1 MENHLANAIE
11 QLRRGEEAGLNYIYS
26 KTYNFVYLRAKNILK
41 KEDDIHQL
49 MKDVYLQLAAHAKEV
64 ERENLYEWLGK
75 RVYMLGCLR
84 YRKKKVREVP
94 FLEIEKS
101 EYNQHKSEEA
111 NDMTYVICN
120 ALEGLPDMYQAT
132 LYAFYYDYMTIVDI
146 AEVMGYSE
154 GAIMNRLN
162 YTKKYIQKAMEN
174 YQEEKGQKGKMSFSV
189 EAVCIALR
197 KWSLDNC
204 LGMTT
209 AQNVYVAICK
219 ELNLSPSA
227 IYLEGKE
234 FAGVN
239 TTVVLHKTDDL
250 NPVLEEIMFHSKK
263 EGLDRKKLTVIAG
276 VIGIIVVV
284 IIAAVVLLSKPSQ
297 ENEEKPSGEQP
308 KVEQEQEPEADNSED
323 TDSEAQDPEVQEPEG
338 TQPEVQEPED
348 TDSETQDEETTAPSA
363 PESSDSEYVFPTS
376 NTEKLTKEELRNYTK
391 EQLRL
396 GRNEIYARHGM
407 IFGVED
413 LDNYFAQKSWYQPTW
428 TGSEFYENVEMSLLE
443 EENITLI
450 AEVEREMQ

>member
-1 MENHLANAIE
+1 MENHLVNAIE
-11 QLRRGEEAGLNYIYS
+11 QMRQGEEAGLNYIYS

-41 KEDDIHQL
+41 KEEDIQQL
-49 MKDVYLQLAAHAKEV
+49 MKDVYLQLAAHAKDV

-75 RVYMLGCLR
+75 SVYMLGCLR

-94 FLEIEKS
+94 FIEIEKT
-101 EYNQHKSEEA
+101 EYTQHKSEEA
-111 NDMTYVICN
+111 SDMTYVICN
-120 ALEGLPDMYQAT
+120 ALDGLPDMYQAT
-132 LYAFYYDYMTIVDI
+132 MYAFYYDYMTITDI

-174 YQEEKGQKGKMSFSV
+174 YQEEKGKTGKMSFSV

-209 AQNVYVAICK
+209 AQNVYSAICK
-219 ELNLSPSA
+219 ELKLAPSA

-239 TTVVLHKTDDL
+239 TTVVLHKTDDI
-250 NPVLEEIMFHSKK
+250 NPVLEEIIFHSKK
-263 EGLDRKKLTVIAG
+263 EGIDHKKMAVIAG
-276 VIGIIVVV
+276 IIGIVVIV

-297 ENEEKPSGEQP
+297 EEGKPSGNQQN
-308 KVEQEQEPEADNSED
+308 VEQEKEPETQEPELQE
-323 TDSEAQDPEVQEPEG
+323 PEVQEPE
-338 TQPEVQEPED
+338 VQEPET
-348 TDSETQDEETTAPSA
+348 TDPETITPEQTV
-363 PESSDSEYVFPTS
+363 PESTNSEYVFPTS
-376 NTEKLTKEELRNYTK
+376 NTEKLSKEELRNYTK

-396 GRNEIYARHGM
+396 GRNEIFARHGM
-407 IFGVED
+407 IFGVDD
-413 LDNYFAQKSWYQPTW
+413 LDDYFSQKSWYQPTW
-428 TGSEFYENVEMSLLE
+428 TSSQFYDNVEMSLLE
-443 EENITLI
+443 EENIRLI
-450 AEVEREMQ
+450 TEVESEMQ